1 MAAFPSGRLMY
12 NLTIG
17 PLTIPTSY
25 VLMLAALLLAVAVAH
40 LSARRQKLGVS
51 GPLTDAALAGL
62 AAGRVVFVL
71 TWWQQYRAAPW
82 SIIDIR
88 DGGVTPWAALTAGL
102 LVAAW
107 RGWRHA
113 PLRRPLALG
122 ITVGLLAWQ
131 LSGAA
136 MLSGPAR
143 PRLPALALSAMN
155 GEPTTLAATA
165 HGKPVVVNLWAS
177 WCPPCRQ
184 GGHQLAHRLT
194 TTGLP
199 CAVAASVVGSPF
211 IALSASAGNRG
222 RAGPDNMAAPESCH
236 ASRPTVIP
244 SASGRRN
251 GAWRQPRH
259 AATSSPAVSAA
270 HGVTP
275 PSRMSMMLHGAARYC
290 CHHVSTKTTRPA
302 ANPASAASVS
312 GPLTPSFCRRA
323 LRCATAT
330 AISSAASINT

>member
-184 GGHQLAHRLT
+184 EMPLLADAQRQRSDIAFIFVYQ
-194 TTGLP
+194 GE
-199 CAVAASVVGSPF
+199 AAADAAQFIGQHGMANVLFDPHAELGRAVGSSAMPTTLF
-211 IALSASAGNRG
+211 YDAGGKLADMHIGVLSAATLASKLATLH
-222 RAGPDNMAAPESCH
+222 PAP
-236 ASRPTVIP
+236 T
-244 SASGRRN
+244 N
-251 GAWRQPRH
+251 
-259 AATSSPAVSAA
+259 
-270 HGVTP
+270 
-275 PSRMSMMLHGAARYC
+275 
-290 CHHVSTKTTRPA
+290 
-302 ANPASAASVS
+302 
-312 GPLTPSFCRRA
+312 
-323 LRCATAT
+323 
-330 AISSAASINT
+330 

>member
-143 PRLPALALSAMN
+143 PLLPALALSAMN

-184 GGHQLAHRLT
+184 EMPLLADAQRQRSDIAFIFVYQ
-194 TTGLP
+194 GE
-199 CAVAASVVGSPF
+199 AAADAAQFIGQHGMANVLFDPHAELGRAVGSSAMPTTLF
-211 IALSASAGNRG
+211 YDAGGKLADMHIGVLSAATLASKLATLH
-222 RAGPDNMAAPESCH
+222 PAP
-236 ASRPTVIP
+236 T
-244 SASGRRN
+244 N
-251 GAWRQPRH
+251 
-259 AATSSPAVSAA
+259 
-270 HGVTP
+270 
-275 PSRMSMMLHGAARYC
+275 
-290 CHHVSTKTTRPA
+290 
-302 ANPASAASVS
+302 
-312 GPLTPSFCRRA
+312 
-323 LRCATAT
+323 
-330 AISSAASINT
+330 

>member
-136 MLSGPAR
+136 MWSGPAR
-143 PRLPALALSAMN
+143 PLLPALALSAMN

-184 GGHQLAHRLT
+184 EMPLLADAQRQRSDIAFIFVYQ
-194 TTGLP
+194 GE
-199 CAVAASVVGSPF
+199 AAADAAQFIGQHGMANVLFDPHAELGRAVGSSAMPTTLF
-211 IALSASAGNRG
+211 YDAGGKLADMHIGVLSAATLASKLATLH
-222 RAGPDNMAAPESCH
+222 PAP
-236 ASRPTVIP
+236 T
-244 SASGRRN
+244 N
-251 GAWRQPRH
+251 
-259 AATSSPAVSAA
+259 
-270 HGVTP
+270 
-275 PSRMSMMLHGAARYC
+275 
-290 CHHVSTKTTRPA
+290 
-302 ANPASAASVS
+302 
-312 GPLTPSFCRRA
+312 
-323 LRCATAT
+323 
-330 AISSAASINT
+330 

>member
-1 MAAFPSGRLMY
+1 MY

-143 PRLPALALSAMN
+143 PLLPALALSAMN

-184 GGHQLAHRLT
+184 EMPLLADAQRQRSDIAFIFVYQ
-194 TTGLP
+194 GE
-199 CAVAASVVGSPF
+199 AAADAAQFIGQHGMANVLFDPHAELGRAVGSSAMPTTLF
-211 IALSASAGNRG
+211 YDAGGKLADMHIGVLSAATLASKLATLH
-222 RAGPDNMAAPESCH
+222 PAP
-236 ASRPTVIP
+236 T
-244 SASGRRN
+244 N
-251 GAWRQPRH
+251 
-259 AATSSPAVSAA
+259 
-270 HGVTP
+270 
-275 PSRMSMMLHGAARYC
+275 
-290 CHHVSTKTTRPA
+290 
-302 ANPASAASVS
+302 
-312 GPLTPSFCRRA
+312 
-323 LRCATAT
+323 
-330 AISSAASINT
+330 

>member
-136 MLSGPAR
+136 ILSGPAR

-184 GGHQLAHRLT
+184 EMPLLADAQRQRSDIAFIFVYQ
-194 TTGLP
+194 GE
-199 CAVAASVVGSPF
+199 AAADAAQFIGQHGMANVLFDPHAELGRAVGSSAMPTTLF
-211 IALSASAGNRG
+211 YDAGGKLADMHIGVLSAATLASKLATLH
-222 RAGPDNMAAPESCH
+222 PAP
-236 ASRPTVIP
+236 T
-244 SASGRRN
+244 N
-251 GAWRQPRH
+251 
-259 AATSSPAVSAA
+259 
-270 HGVTP
+270 
-275 PSRMSMMLHGAARYC
+275 
-290 CHHVSTKTTRPA
+290 
-302 ANPASAASVS
+302 
-312 GPLTPSFCRRA
+312 
-323 LRCATAT
+323 
-330 AISSAASINT
+330 

>member
-88 DGGVTPWAALTAGL
+88 DGGVTPWAALAAGL

-107 RGWRHA
+107 HGWRHA

-122 ITVGLLAWQ
+122 IAVGLLAWQ
-131 LSGAA
+131 FSGAA
-136 MLSGPAR
+136 MLTGPAR
-143 PRLPALALSAMN
+143 QPLLPTLALNAMN

-184 GGHQLAHRLT
+184 EMPLLADAQRQRSDIAFIFVYQ
-194 TTGLP
+194 GE
-199 CAVAASVVGSPF
+199 AAADAAQFIGQHGMANVLFDQHAELGRAVGSSAMPTTLF
-211 IALSASAGNRG
+211 YDAGGKLADMHIGVLSAATLASKLATLH
-222 RAGPDNMAAPESCH
+222 PAP
-236 ASRPTVIP
+236 
-244 SASGRRN
+244 
-251 GAWRQPRH
+251 
-259 AATSSPAVSAA
+259 
-270 HGVTP
+270 
-275 PSRMSMMLHGAARYC
+275 
-290 CHHVSTKTTRPA
+290 
-302 ANPASAASVS
+302 AN
-312 GPLTPSFCRRA
+312 
-323 LRCATAT
+323 
-330 AISSAASINT
+330 

>member
-88 DGGVTPWAALTAGL
+88 DGGVTPWAALAAGL

-107 RGWRHA
+107 HGWRHA
-113 PLRRPLALG
+113 PLRHPLALG

-136 MLSGPAR
+136 ILSGPAR
-143 PRLPALALSAMN
+143 QRLPALALSAMN

-184 GGHQLAHRLT
+184 EMPLLADAQRQRSDIAFIFVYQ
-194 TTGLP
+194 GE
-199 CAVAASVVGSPF
+199 AAADAAQFIGQHGMANVLFDPHAELGRAVGSSAMPTTLF
-211 IALSASAGNRG
+211 YDAGGKLADMHIGVLSAATLASKLATLH
-222 RAGPDNMAAPESCH
+222 PAP
-236 ASRPTVIP
+236 T
-244 SASGRRN
+244 N
-251 GAWRQPRH
+251 
-259 AATSSPAVSAA
+259 
-270 HGVTP
+270 
-275 PSRMSMMLHGAARYC
+275 
-290 CHHVSTKTTRPA
+290 
-302 ANPASAASVS
+302 
-312 GPLTPSFCRRA
+312 
-323 LRCATAT
+323 
-330 AISSAASINT
+330 